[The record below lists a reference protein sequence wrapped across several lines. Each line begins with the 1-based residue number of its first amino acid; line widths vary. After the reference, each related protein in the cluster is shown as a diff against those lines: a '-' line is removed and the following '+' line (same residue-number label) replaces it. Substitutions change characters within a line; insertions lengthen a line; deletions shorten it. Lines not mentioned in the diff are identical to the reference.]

1 MADIVEV
8 RKVNKDKNWMDGV
21 LVSSLYIFATSVA
34 PSRPCQTR
42 KEEKITSGYFSITRH
57 Q

>member
-1 MADIVEV
+1 MADILEV
-8 RKVNKDKNWMDGV
+8 RKVNKDKNWMDGI
-21 LVSSLYIFATSVA
+21 LVYSLYIFATSVA

-42 KEEKITSGYFSITRH
+42 KEEKITSECFSITRH